1 MGGGAEIVLIVAL
14 VGPATLAALIARSKG
29 RSAVGFFVL
38 GCLSSV
44 VGLAI
49 ALVVPAREPGRAEPG
64 PDP

>member
-1 MGGGAEIVLIVAL
+1 MGSDAGILLIVAL
-14 VGPATLAALIARSKG
+14 VGPATLAAVIARSKG
-29 RSAVGFFVL
+29 RSALGFFVL

-49 ALVVPAREPGRAEPG
+49 ALVVPAKEPGRAEPG

>member
-1 MGGGAEIVLIVAL
+1 MGSGGGILVVVAL
-14 VGPATLAALIARSKG
+14 VGPATLAAVIARSKG
-29 RSAVGFFVL
+29 RSALGFFVL

-49 ALVVPAREPGRAEPG
+49 ALVVPAKEPGRAEPG